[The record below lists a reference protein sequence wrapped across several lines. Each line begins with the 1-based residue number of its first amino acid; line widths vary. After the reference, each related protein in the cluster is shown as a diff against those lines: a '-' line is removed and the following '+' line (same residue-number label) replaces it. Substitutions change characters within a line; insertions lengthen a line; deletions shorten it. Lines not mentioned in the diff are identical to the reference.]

1 MEQGLYL
8 PGRILLRLFVRVI
21 SVICGLLI
29 TYLCHAGNTITAA
42 VDEDIIADYQLFIGD
57 RDPITIEHF
66 GGPGARRDVIEIV
79 LLQQALHLGG
89 FNGKV
94 VFRPENSYLRILKLL
109 TDGQIPISGALMWR
123 EDIKPYSEHLFK
135 TAALVKE
142 GEFIAGLYTRQ
153 DNNRALNANTREKVS
168 ELSAASND
176 HWKPDIEALRS
187 LGINRIHY
195 STYWVQIV
203 RMVVARRADITLA
216 PFQSNPGMKVQ
227 VEDLELVPIP
237 GVKVALPG
245 SRHWPVSKK
254 HPQGREIFTA
264 LEKGIALLEQK
275 NIIQRAYE
283 ECGFFHEGVKNWKLL
298 NPPAK
303 QKPSPV
309 KN

>member
-1 MEQGLYL
+1 MQKLMKKMSAHCYGL
-8 PGRILLRLFVRVI
+8 
-21 SVICGLLI
+21 LLI
-29 TYLCHAGNTITAA
+29 TMLLFAAIPHAGFAGQTITAA

-57 RDPITIEHF
+57 RDPIAIEHF

-89 FNGKV
+89 FKGKV
-94 VFRPENSYLRILKLL
+94 VLRPENSYLRILKLL

-123 EDIKPYSEHLFK
+123 EDIKPYTKHLFK
-135 TAALVKE
+135 TQALVKE

-168 ELSAASND
+168 QLSAASND
-176 HWKPDIEALRS
+176 HWRPDIQALKS
-187 LGINRIHY
+187 LGINRIYY

-203 RMVVARRADITLA
+203 RMVVARRADVTLA

-227 VEDLELVPIP
+227 VENLELVPIP
-237 GVKVALPG
+237 GIKVALPG

-254 HPQGREIFTA
+254 HPQGQEIFTA

-298 NPPAK
+298 NPPEAISST
-303 QKPSPV
+303 QK
-309 KN
+309 

>member
-1 MEQGLYL
+1 M
-8 PGRILLRLFVRVI
+8 RLFVRII

-29 TYLCHAGNTITAA
+29 THLCHAGNTITAA

-57 RDPITIEHF
+57 RDPINIEHF

-79 LLQQALHLGG
+79 LLQQALYLGG
-89 FNGKV
+89 FSGKV
-94 VFRPENSYLRILKLL
+94 VLRPENSYLRILKLL

-168 ELSAASND
+168 QLSAASND

-254 HPQGREIFTA
+254 HPQGQEIFAA

-298 NPPAK
+298 NPPVK
-303 QKPSPV
+303 QRASSL

>member
-1 MEQGLYL
+1 M
-8 PGRILLRLFVRVI
+8 RLFVRII

-29 TYLCHAGNTITAA
+29 THLCHAGNTITAA

-57 RDPITIEHF
+57 RDPINIEHF

-79 LLQQALHLGG
+79 LLQQALYLGG
-89 FNGKV
+89 FSGKV
-94 VFRPENSYLRILKLL
+94 VLRPENSYLRILKLL

-168 ELSAASND
+168 QLSAASND
-176 HWKPDIEALRS
+176 HWRPDIEALRS
-187 LGINRIHY
+187 LGITRIHY

-203 RMVVARRADITLA
+203 RMVVARRADVTLA

-254 HPQGREIFTA
+254 HPQGQEIFSA

-298 NPPAK
+298 NPPVK
-303 QKPSPV
+303 QRASSL